1 MKLAIAQMK
10 TSAGDFAQTAR
21 RMVDHARRAVE
32 QGVDLLVFP
41 MAVLCGASPV
51 QPVDREGFMLDL
63 ADCVMGLAERLACP
77 CLVPILTEFGDVA
90 VPDALLI
97 NNGDITP
104 VGLSARLA
112 GSTGESD
119 EQAAPSL
126 PEIEFAG
133 ARLGVAFTYEDL
145 DTYDDYAY
153 DVDVIVFL
161 SDYGFAVDDPSSA
174 LGSSLTEGRF
184 LADART
190 TGAWIVGVGSLGC
203 YDLQVFGGSSFVLAP
218 WGELAAQAPSLE
230 EALVVCDVDPS
241 AEGPLAESL
250 TPEVYDAPLMTWG
263 VLAMG
268 LAEICERAG
277 ASGAC
282 VLLDGTL
289 PSALAAALAV
299 DALGPE
305 RVWALVGA
313 RDGEGESVARAL
325 VRALAVPAD
334 HVRPAEIAGE
344 ASGVL
349 ASGLLQA
356 GLAALAQECGGLVVG
371 AADKTGR
378 ALEAAPVLS
387 AAQINPFGD
396 LYRSDLVSLGHL
408 RNTIS
413 PVIPPEAFA
422 SVHVPHVDGLDE
434 AFPSPEARLGF
445 VDLVLSSYVEWEL
458 PLSDIV
464 AERGHE
470 DVVCAILKSFH
481 RRGDV
486 PAPLGAPSLL
496 LSSRTLGEAR
506 APFGLAWLDSVRP
519 EGARLSGR
527 LASIAREEAE
537 HAAADAAPIEREDH
551 EREVK
556 DLLGYLRDFS
566 FGGGFSPLVSPPGH
580 MDAKGPSSDGP
591 STSLWQ
597 GPFSEN

>member
-21 RMVDHARRAVE
+21 RMVDHARRAAE

-63 ADCVMGLAERLACP
+63 ADCVMSLAERLACP

-112 GSTGESD
+112 GSAGESD
-119 EQAAPSL
+119 EQSAPSL

-241 AEGPLAESL
+241 AEGPLAEPL

-268 LAEICERAG
+268 LAEVCERAG
-277 ASGAC
+277 APGAC

-313 RDGEGESVARAL
+313 QDGEGESVARAL
-325 VRALAVPAD
+325 VRALAIPAD
-334 HVRPAEIAGE
+334 HARPAEVASE
-344 ASGVL
+344 ASGAL

-356 GLAALAQECGGLVVG
+356 SLAALAQECGGIVVG

-378 ALEAAPVLS
+378 ALEAAPALS

-396 LYRSDLVSLGHL
+396 LYVLGL
-408 RNTIS
+408 WTSSSRATLS
-413 PVIPPEAFA
+413 GSCP
-422 SVHVPHVDGLDE
+422 
-434 AFPSPEARLGF
+434 FPTSWP
-445 VDLVLSSYVEWEL
+445 S
-458 PLSDIV
+458 
-464 AERGHE
+464 
-470 DVVCAILKSFH
+470 
-481 RRGDV
+481 GDTRTWS
-486 PAPLGAPSLL
+486 APS
-496 LSSRTLGEAR
+496 SR
-506 APFGLAWLDSVRP
+506 
-519 EGARLSGR
+519 
-527 LASIAREEAE
+527 ASIAVETCPLPWARPRCCCPRGRWARLARPLGL
-537 HAAADAAPIEREDH
+537 HGSTAFVRRGQGSRADSPRLLARRPSMPPTLCLSSERTTSA
-551 EREVK
+551 RSRTF
-556 DLLGYLRDFS
+556 LGIS
-566 FGGGFSPLVSPPGH
+566 GTSPLAGASRRSSHLRVPWTRRGH
-580 MDAKGPSSDGP
+580 RRTVPRPHSGRDPSLRTDLHP
-591 STSLWQ
+591 RALVLL
-597 GPFSEN
+597 